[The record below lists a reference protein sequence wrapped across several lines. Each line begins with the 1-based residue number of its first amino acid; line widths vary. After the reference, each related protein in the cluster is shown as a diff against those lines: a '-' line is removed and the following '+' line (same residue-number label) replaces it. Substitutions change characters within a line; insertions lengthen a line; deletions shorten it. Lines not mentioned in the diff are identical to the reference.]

1 MDRSLSFG
9 SAASYYVAL
18 LRLAFATA
26 PRLVNLATDH
36 NSQAHYAKGSP
47 SPFFKEY
54 GSE

>member
-9 SAASYYVAL
+9 SAASDYVAL

-26 PRLVNLATDH
+26 SRLINLATDH

-47 SPFFKEY
+47 SPRVNAW